1 MFRRFFFEIAYNG
14 TFYHGW
20 QRQTNEIS
28 VQEDVEKAFT
38 KLNSNNLVPIVGCG
52 RTDTGVHA
60 NHFIFHVELND
71 KFNLENI
78 VFKMNRILG
87 SNIVVFRFWEVE
99 KQLHARFNAVSRT
112 YRYFINF
119 QKNPFK
125 TDTSWF
131 LSKRPDFEA
140 MNKAAQN
147 LIGTK
152 DFTSFSKVNTDV
164 KTNICTISEAKWIQ
178 VDEHNYYFEITADRF
193 LRNMVRSTVGTLFE
207 VGYGKMKPKEILDVL
222 DAKDRGA
229 AAVSVPAH
237 GLFLWKVKY

>member
-131 LSKRPDFEA
+131 LSKRPDFES

-164 KTNICTISEAKWIQ
+164 RTNICTISEAEWIQ

-193 LRNMVRSTVGTLFE
+193 LRNMVRSTVGTLLE
-207 VGYGKMKPKEILDVL
+207 VGYGKMTPEEILDVL

>member
-131 LSKRPDFEA
+131 LSKRPDFES

-164 KTNICTISEAKWIQ
+164 KTNICTISEAEWIQ

-193 LRNMVRSTVGTLFE
+193 LRNMVRSTVGTLLE
-207 VGYGKMKPKEILDVL
+207 VGYGKMTPEEILDVL